1 MKILITG
8 GLGFIGHYLVRNLES
23 QGHQIIITDTK
34 TTYGLISQDHMQH
47 LISQRQEQIATDRI
61 YSIDVVDGAGIDW
74 LIKAHRP
81 DVVVHLASFPRQ
93 QVVNAAPATASQVMI
108 QGLLNLLE
116 SSVKHNVSRFV
127 YVSSSMVYGDF
138 ANAVASE
145 SYNCNPHG
153 QYAVMKLAG
162 EWLVRDYT
170 ARTGLAHVI
179 VRPSAVYGPRDIL
192 DRVVSKFLRAALSN
206 QILLVKGKDQLLD
219 FTFVEDA
226 VQGIASAVLES
237 AATNNT
243 YNICRGQPRTLLEAA
258 ELATTIGQGGQ
269 VSCQAPDPAFP
280 CRGTLDI
287 AQAQRDLSFNPQIDI
302 EQGFKIYSDWLK
314 QEYTKV

>member
-34 TTYGLISQDHMQH
+34 TTYGLISQDHMQN
-47 LISQRQEQIATDRI
+47 LISQRQQQIVTDRI
-61 YSIDVVDGAGIDW
+61 YGIDVVDGAGIEW
-74 LIKAHRP
+74 LINSHKP
-81 DVVVHLASFPRQ
+81 DIVVHLASFPRQ
-93 QVVNAAPATASQVMI
+93 QVVNAAPAEASRVMI

-116 SSVKHNVSRFV
+116 SSAKHNVSRFV

-138 ANAVASE
+138 ADAVASE
-145 SYNCNPHG
+145 SYSCNPHG
-153 QYAVMKLAG
+153 QYAIMKLAG

-170 ARTGLAHVI
+170 ARTGLEHVI

-219 FTFVEDA
+219 FTFVDDA
-226 VQGIASAVLES
+226 VQGVASAVLEPM
-237 AATNNT
+237 ATNNT

-258 ELATTIGQGGQ
+258 ELAMIVGQGGQ
-269 VSCQAPDPAFP
+269 ISCQAQDPAFP

-302 EQGFKIYSDWLK
+302 EQGFKIYSGWLR
-314 QEYTKV
+314 QEHNEL